1 MKMDVCCYLGE
12 VEEYRR
18 ALGTVER
25 AHYCDLEIVG
35 SSNVI
40 NQKRKRI
47 RKNRKSIGIEVF
59 VTL

>member
-25 AHYCDLEIVG
+25 AHYCDLEIGG

-40 NQKRKRI
+40 NQK